1 MSSLTLSRDI
11 GSLSAGHCGFA
22 DLREGSDSV
31 SEQIEF
37 FFNFSHSITIR
48 LYFEVAI
55 SLYE

>member
-22 DLREGSDSV
+22 DLKEGSDSV
-31 SEQIEF
+31 SKQIE
-37 FFNFSHSITIR
+37 FFNFSHFITIR

-55 SLYE
+55 SIYE

>member
-22 DLREGSDSV
+22 DLKEGSDSV

-37 FFNFSHSITIR
+37 FNFSHFITIR
-48 LYFEVAI
+48 LYVEVAI

>member
-22 DLREGSDSV
+22 DLKEGSDSV

-37 FFNFSHSITIR
+37 FNFSHFITIR

>member
-1 MSSLTLSRDI
+1 MSSLTLSLDI

-22 DLREGSDSV
+22 DLKEGSDSV
-31 SEQIEF
+31 SKQIE
-37 FFNFSHSITIR
+37 FFNFSHFITIR

>member
-22 DLREGSDSV
+22 DLKEGSDSV
-31 SEQIEF
+31 SEQIQL
-37 FFNFSHSITIR
+37 FNFSHFITIR
-48 LYFEVAI
+48 LYVEVAI

>member
-37 FFNFSHSITIR
+37 FLIFLI
-48 LYFEVAI
+48 L
-55 SLYE
+55 